1 MRPLFSGVPYLEV
14 VMYCYGQNQVSFIQ
28 RCPLFGRTFSE
39 VEQVPS
45 LPPLL
50 FLHSMSLPFSLLS
63 LPPSLPLCHL
73 CVVQRL
79 DWQLGQEERGRWTEE
94 AGRRGLALTQ
104 RISVWSWPTSLAAL
118 STSWSSP
125 RPLHTPGNRE
135 QSGSS
140 LSRKWDRKIPLTY
153 TLKGTWQY
161 VWAKFNN
168 RDTVKRITFH
178 F

>member
-1 MRPLFSGVPYLEV
+1 
-14 VMYCYGQNQVSFIQ
+14 MYCYGRNQVSFIQ

-50 FLHSMSLPFSLLS
+50 FLHSMSLPFSLLPP
-63 LPPSLPLCHL
+63 LPPSLPLCRL
-73 CVVQRL
+73 CVNCSEARL
-79 DWQLGQEERGRWTEE
+79 ATG
-94 AGRRGLALTQ
+94 AGGEGEVDGGSRKKR
-104 RISVWSWPTSLAAL
+104 
-118 STSWSSP
+118 
-125 RPLHTPGNRE
+125 
-135 QSGSS
+135 SGSNPKNIS
-140 LSRKWDRKIPLTY
+140 LELTYKSGGLEHKLVLSPATSHARKQGAEWLKSLKKVRRKISLTY